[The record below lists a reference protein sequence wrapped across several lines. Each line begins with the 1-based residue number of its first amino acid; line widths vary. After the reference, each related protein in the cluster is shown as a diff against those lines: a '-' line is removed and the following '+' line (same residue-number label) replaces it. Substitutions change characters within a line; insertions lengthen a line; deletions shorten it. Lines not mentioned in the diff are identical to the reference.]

1 MAGNKKRRG
10 KSVAYETTQMLIDLA
25 MYLQVSKNGRT
36 IDEIRAELNC
46 SRATAYRWLESLRQ
60 VPGLTPERR
69 FPVDG
74 DKPNQWRW
82 SIKPKSLPIGASI
95 EAEDVRD
102 LNQAIDGASSKT
114 QRERLTRLR
123 TKIEAI
129 SLEQNREKAEVS
141 TENRLIYRGAMIRTG
156 FRYEVDDRWLAEIE
170 KAVARNRTVRLTF
183 REDIEALQAPPWLAH
198 RKGGS
203 KSSVTVRP
211 IGVVAERS
219 SFLIAAGKK
228 AGSKVRAY
236 SFDNISRVTETME
249 TFDASDLPTLDEC
262 ARKGLGVHEVKTE
275 FIAFVQFLAVSIEEV
290 QRYRFHPDQKF
301 ELYYMPIDPSL
312 NREPYPALSFPAWDE
327 FNLALE
333 LLSFGPHVIVI
344 SPQKLADLH
353 FAMVSRFY
361 EATDP
366 SEKFDFAKLYR
377 S

>member
-10 KSVAYETTQMLIDLA
+10 KSVAYETMQMLIDLA
-25 MYLQVSKNGRT
+25 MYLQVSRNGRT

-60 VPGLTPERR
+60 VPGLTPQRR

-82 SIKPKSLPIGASI
+82 SIKPKGLPIGASI

-129 SLEQNREKAEVS
+129 SMEQNREKAEVS

-170 KAVARNRTVRLTF
+170 KAVARNRTVKLTF
-183 REDIEALQAPPWLAH
+183 REDMEVLQAPPWLAH
-198 RKGGS
+198 RKGVS
-203 KSSVTVRP
+203 KPSVIVRP
-211 IGVVAERS
+211 IGVVAEKT

-228 AGSKVRAY
+228 VGSIVRAY
-236 SFDNISRVTETME
+236 SFDDISRVTETMD
-249 TFDASDLPTLDEC
+249 TFDASDLPTLEEC
-262 ARKGLGVHEVKTE
+262 ARRGLGFHDEKTE
-275 FIAFVQFLAVSIEEV
+275 FMAFVQFLGAGIEEV
-290 QRYRFHPDQKF
+290 QRYRFHPDQVF
-301 ELYYMPIDPSL
+301 ELCYMPTDPNPNRAPIPSL
-312 NREPYPALSFPAWDE
+312 RFPAWDE
-327 FNLALE
+327 FGLALD
-333 LLSFGPHVIVI
+333 LLSFGPEVIVLA
-344 SPQKLADLH
+344 PQSLGELH

-361 EATDP
+361 EATEP
-366 SEKFDFAKLYR
+366 GGKFDFSRLFR
-377 S
+377 D